1 MTLIPLRCSLI
12 IGLTLFLQYKVNK
25 LCISKQNFIFLFRV
39 PQTLVRFGAL
49 QYTERLYEL
58 LNKNHMFKNG
68 DREEVEIRGC
78 SIHAVELIREE
89 IAKTQQQSSI
99 LDSANLRLNSSMI
112 DFFLWEYRRR
122 FAKDLARIPYHK
134 CRCIFY

>member
-1 MTLIPLRCSLI
+1 
-12 IGLTLFLQYKVNK
+12 
-25 LCISKQNFIFLFRV
+25 
-39 PQTLVRFGAL
+39 LVRFGAL

-58 LNKNHMFKNG
+58 LNKNHMFENG

-89 IAKTQQQSSI
+89 IAKNQQSAMP
-99 LDSANLRLNSSMI
+99 ANLRLNSSMI

-122 FAKDLARIPYHK
+122 FAKELARIPYHK